1 MLVMACHIANAPG
14 MTSPDL
20 PLSDL
25 KVIELGQLIAG
36 PFCGQLLADF
46 GADVIK
52 VEAPDRPDPARDW
65 GAAKK
70 DDIGLMWPVIG
81 RGKRSLTLNLRM
93 AEGQALL
100 KQLAAEADIL
110 VENFRPG
117 TLEKWG
123 LGPEALHAINPRL
136 IIVRVSGYGQTGP
149 EAHKAGYAS
158 VGEAKAGL
166 RHLIGE
172 PDRPPA
178 RAGVSLGDTMTGTFA
193 ALGAMI
199 AIHARKTTG
208 KGQVVDAAIY
218 ESVMAF
224 MEGLIPE
231 YALAGHTRGRTGAI
245 LPKVAPSSAYPCSDG
260 MVIIGANQ
268 DTLFARLADMCGAD
282 WARDPRYATHDA
294 RGENQIELDDKI
306 AAWTRQHTMAEVIS
320 LADAHS
326 VPCGPVNTAKDM
338 LADAHIAARG
348 AIAKLA
354 HPVLGDVPMQAPA
367 PKLSATPGKL
377 RTAAPSLGQHTDD
390 ILGKLGV
397 STAELV
403 ELRRKGVI

>member
-1 MLVMACHIANAPG
+1 
-14 MTSPDL
+14 MTNSL

-46 GADVIK
+46 GADVVK
-52 VEAPDRPDPARDW
+52 GEAPDRPDPARGW

-70 DDIGLMWPVIG
+70 AGIGLMWPVIG
-81 RGKRSLTLNLRM
+81 RGKRSLTLNLRV
-93 AEGQALL
+93 AEGQEIL
-100 KQLAAEADIL
+100 KQLASEADIL

-123 LGPEALHAINPRL
+123 LGPDVLMALNPRL
-136 IIVRVSGYGQTGP
+136 ILVRVSGYGQTGP
-149 EAHKAGYAS
+149 ESGKAGYAS

-172 PDRPPA
+172 PDRVPA

-199 AIHARKTTG
+199 AVHARASTG
-208 KGQVVDAAIY
+208 RGQVVDAAIY

-231 YALAGHTRGRTGAI
+231 YALAGHTRQRSGAI
-245 LPKVAPSSAYPCSDG
+245 LPRVAPSSVYPCSDG
-260 MVIIGANQ
+260 MVVIGANQ
-268 DTLFARLADMCGAD
+268 DTLFVRLAEMCGAD
-282 WARDPRYATHDA
+282 WASDPRYATHDA
-294 RGENQIELDDKI
+294 RGENQLELDERI
-306 AAWTRQHTMAEVIS
+306 GAWTVQHTMADV
-320 LADAHS
+320 LALAEQHA
-326 VPCGPVNTAKDM
+326 VPCGQVNTAKDM
-338 LADAHIAARG
+338 LADAHIAARE
-348 AIAKLA
+348 AIVRLA

-367 PKLSATPGKL
+367 PHLSATPGRL
-377 RTAAPSLGQHTDD
+377 QRPAPMLGEHTEE
-390 ILGKLGV
+390 ILTRLGIAPDAQ
-397 STAELV
+397 AELKA
-403 ELRRKGVI
+403 RGVI

>member
-1 MLVMACHIANAPG
+1 
-14 MTSPDL
+14 MTSPAL
-20 PLSDL
+20 PLADL

-46 GADVIK
+46 GAGVIK

-70 DDIGLMWPVIG
+70 DGIVLMWPVIG
-81 RGKRSLTLNLRM
+81 RGKRSLTLNLRE
-93 AEGQALL
+93 AEGQDLL
-100 KQLAAEADIL
+100 RRLAADADIL
-110 VENFRPG
+110 VENFRSG
-117 TLEKWG
+117 TLEKWNI
-123 LGPEALHAINPRL
+123 GPEALHAINPRL

-199 AIHARKTTG
+199 AVHARKATG

-245 LPKVAPSSAYPCSDG
+245 LPKVAPSSAYPCKDG

-268 DTLFARLADMCGAD
+268 DTLFARLAQMCGAD
-282 WARDPRYATHDA
+282 WASDPRYATHDA
-294 RGENQIELDDKI
+294 RGENQLELDGKI
-306 AAWTRQHTMAEVIS
+306 AEWTSDRTMAEVIA
-320 LADAHS
+320 LADEHA
-326 VPCGPVNTAKDM
+326 VPCGSVNTARDM

-348 AIAKLA
+348 AIARLA
-354 HPVLGDVPMQAPA
+354 HPILGEVPMQAPA
-367 PKLSATPGKL
+367 PRLSETPGTL
-377 RTAAPSLGQHTDD
+377 RAPAPALGAHTSEV
-390 ILGKLGV
+390 LGELGL
-397 STAELV
+397 STGEQAN
-403 ELRRKGVI
+403 LRARGII